1 MAVRKSEITEK
12 TQAASKP
19 EKADKPFRKP
29 IPEPKKPKVQVAGAG
44 RFNSDVIVDMLHAYD
59 LPFAALNP
67 GASYRGLHD
76 SVVNYGQG
84 YPYMMLCQH
93 EETAVQIAHGYA
105 RAARKPMV
113 AIVHNLVGLLH
124 SNMAIYYAYID
135 RAPIFIVGA
144 TGPMNEAKRR
154 PKIDW
159 THTAN
164 VQGEAVRHY
173 TKWDYQPSSVDG
185 IPESFARAYSVMMT
199 GPQGPIYMCYDAWL
213 QEEKLDRDVPLPRK
227 EMAKVPQPIAPDPEA
242 LDRAAEMLVAA
253 KKPVLMAEFSGRT
266 EKGYYALV
274 ELAEAVQAP
283 VYDLDSRQCF
293 PGNHPLNVSM
303 MEDVFK
309 GADLVIGFDV
319 KDWER
324 PTTQLTSVSRKV
336 EKITAKNCKF
346 VDIGF
351 GDLNISK
358 WSMDYQRLVDA
369 DLKILADTDLA
380 IPELAKRCKAL
391 IAKQSGLKD
400 TLMKRGE
407 QIAKKHHAARAAWRR
422 EAKQDRD
429 RSPISVQALAAEVW
443 DAIKDHDWVLTS
455 GTLEDWARRLW
466 DFDKP
471 YRHAGKSLGTST
483 QIGMSIGVALAHRAH
498 GRLVVD
504 LQPDG
509 DLMFDAGALWV
520 AAKHNIPMLV
530 VMHNNRAYFNDW
542 EHQIRMA
549 KLRKSDVTK
558 AHIGMDL
565 YGPDP
570 DFAGL
575 ARSMGWYGEGPID
588 KAKDVGPA
596 LRRAIERVRQGQPA
610 LVDTITRRFDEDEI
624 PV

>member
-1 MAVRKSEITEK
+1 MADKKSESS
-12 TQAASKP
+12 A
-19 EKADKPFRKP
+19 KPFRKP
-29 IPEPKKPKVQVAGAG
+29 IPEPKKPKVVPAGAG
-44 RFNSDVIVDMLHAYD
+44 RWNSDVIVDMMHAYD

-76 SVVNYGQG
+76 SIVNYGANF
-84 YPYMMLCQH
+84 PHMMLCQH

-105 RAARKPMV
+105 RAARKPMI

-135 RAPIFIVGA
+135 RAPVFIVGA
-144 TGPMNEAKRR
+144 TGPMHEAKRR

-164 VQGEAVRHY
+164 VQGEAIRHY

-185 IPESFARAYSVMMT
+185 IPEAFARAYSVMMS

-213 QEEKLDRDVPLPRK
+213 QEEKLERDIPLPRK
-227 EMAKVPQPIAPDPEA
+227 EMAKVPQRIAPDPEA
-242 LDRAAEMLVAA
+242 LQRAAEMLVAA
-253 KKPVLMAEFSGRT
+253 KKPILLAEYSGRT
-266 EKGYYALV
+266 EEGYYALI
-274 ELAEAVQAP
+274 ELAETVQAA

-293 PGNHPLNVSM
+293 PGTHPLNLSM
-303 MEDVFK
+303 TDDVFK
-309 GADLVIGFDV
+309 GADLVIGLDV

-351 GDLNISK
+351 GDINISK

-369 DLKILADTDLA
+369 DLKIVADTDLA
-380 IPELAKRCKAL
+380 IPDLTKRCKAL
-391 IAKQSGLKD
+391 IAKKAGLKE
-400 TLMKRGE
+400 TMAKRGE
-407 QIAKKHHAARAAWRR
+407 QIAKKHHAARASWKRH
-422 EAKQDRD
+422 AKLNRD
-429 RSPISVQALAAEVW
+429 VSPIPLPVLADEIW
-443 DAIKDHDWVLTS
+443 QAIKDHDWVLSS
-455 GTLEDWARRLW
+455 GTLEDWARKLW
-466 DFDKP
+466 DFDQP
-471 YRHAGKSLGTST
+471 YRHPGKSLGTST
-483 QIGMSIGVALAHRAH
+483 QIGMSIGAALAHRAH

-504 LQPDG
+504 IQPDG

-520 AAKHNIPMLV
+520 AAKHKIPMLV

-542 EHQIRMA
+542 EHQVRMA
-549 KLRKSDVTK
+549 KLRKTDVNK

-565 YGPDP
+565 FGPEP

-575 ARSMGWYGEGPID
+575 ARSMGWYAEGPID

-610 LVDTITRRFDEDEI
+610 LLDTITQHQEGEI
-624 PV
+624 PK